1 MSRSRKRR
9 VSVLA
14 STAQFLIHLG
24 VGLKVVWPVFSGIL
38 AIVLGLGLI
47 VAHFEKW
54 PWGDGLY
61 FAMIT
66 ALTIGYGDL
75 VPTTGL
81 TRFLAVVLG
90 VLGLLSTAI
99 LAALSVHAM
108 RTTIKNAQGQA
119 GEEEF

>member
-1 MSRSRKRR
+1 VSKARKRR

-14 STAQFLIHLG
+14 STAQFLGHLG
-24 VGLKVVWPVFSGIL
+24 VGLRVVWPVFSGIL
-38 AIVLGLGLI
+38 AIVLGFGLV
-47 VAHFEKW
+47 VAHLEKW
-54 PWGDGLY
+54 SWGDGLY

-90 VLGLLSTAI
+90 VLGLLSTSI

-108 RTTIKNAQGQA
+108 RTTIKNAQGPA

>member
-1 MSRSRKRR
+1 VSKARKRR

-14 STAQFLIHLG
+14 STAQFLGHLG
-24 VGLKVVWPVFSGIL
+24 VGLQVVWPVFSGIL
-38 AIVLGLGLI
+38 AIVLGFGLV
-47 VAHFEKW
+47 VAHLEKW
-54 PWGDGLY
+54 SWGDGLY

-90 VLGLLSTAI
+90 VLGLLSTSI

-108 RTTIKNAQGQA
+108 RTTIKNAQGPT